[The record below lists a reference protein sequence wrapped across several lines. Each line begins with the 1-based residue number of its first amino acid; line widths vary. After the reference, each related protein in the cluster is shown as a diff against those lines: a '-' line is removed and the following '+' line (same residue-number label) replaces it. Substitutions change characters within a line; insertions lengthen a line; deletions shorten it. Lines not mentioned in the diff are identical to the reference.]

1 MILQVLGH
9 MDHSQLL
16 DAVGMQE
23 QVELIVQNSLQNIK
37 QDHVKQ
43 VSPHYVHILSYW

>member
-1 MILQVLGH
+1 

-23 QVELIVQNSLQNIK
+23 QVELIVQNSIQDMK
-37 QDHVKQ
+37 QDHVRQ
-43 VSPHYVHILSYW
+43 VVPHYVYNVHVSIFCICT